1 MGSHTSSYI
10 LKDFG
15 TLFITGPIG
24 TSHVEDQGR
33 SNGRISSCEETDCL
47 VLSFGVYNKIII
59 IMTRGNQRDKAREK
73 AAKADKGKGKAAKDQ
88 EGNKGLNM
96 EQRKQRD
103 ADIMRQ
109 KQEKKAAEAAAKAG
123 GGK

>member
-1 MGSHTSSYI
+1 MG
-10 LKDFG
+10 
-15 TLFITGPIG
+15 IG

-59 IMTRGNQRDKAREK
+59 IMTRGNQRDKAR
-73 AAKADKGKGKAAKDQ
+73 DKAAKDQ

-109 KQEKKAAEAAAKAG
+109 KQEKKASRG
-123 GGK
+123 GCKGWRREIAIE

>member
-1 MGSHTSSYI
+1 MG
-10 LKDFG
+10 
-15 TLFITGPIG
+15 ITGPIC

-47 VLSFGVYNKIII
+47 ISSFGVYNKIII
-59 IMTRGNQRDKAREK
+59 MTRGNHREK
-73 AAKADKGKGKAAKDQ
+73 AAKADKGKGKAASEQ
-88 EGNKGLNM
+88 AGNKGLNM

>member
-1 MGSHTSSYI
+1 MGYI

-15 TLFITGPIG
+15 TLFITGPIC

-47 VLSFGVYNKIII
+47 ISSFGVYNKII

-73 AAKADKGKGKAAKDQ
+73 AAKADKGKSKAASEQ
-88 EGNKGLNM
+88 AGNKGLNM
-96 EQRKQRD
+96 EQRKQRE

-109 KQEKKAAEAAAKAG
+109 KQEKKTAEAAAKAG

>member
-59 IMTRGNQRDKAREK
+59 KMTRGNQRDKAREK
-73 AAKADKGKGKAAKDQ
+73 AAKAGKGKGAKDQ

>member
-47 VLSFGVYNKIII
+47 VLSFWVYNKI

-103 ADIMRQ
+103 GDIMRQ
-109 KQEKKAAEAAAKAG
+109 KQEKKAAEAAAKA
-123 GGK
+123 